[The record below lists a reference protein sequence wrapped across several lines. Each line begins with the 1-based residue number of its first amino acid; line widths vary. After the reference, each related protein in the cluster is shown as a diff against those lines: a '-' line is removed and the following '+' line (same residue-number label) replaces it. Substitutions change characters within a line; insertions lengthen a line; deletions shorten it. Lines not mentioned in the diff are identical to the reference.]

1 MLRITILP
9 GNSSDL
15 SFSTFERYQISA
27 PLSGADA
34 EVNGDLVL
42 KFEDEEDAITYAEQ
56 LETLSDELIDK
67 TTPQYMAISD
77 IIVSIR
83 NDEFVQSYTR

>member
-9 GNSSDL
+9 SNSSDL
-15 SFSTFERYQISA
+15 SFSDFERYQIPA

-56 LETLSDELIDK
+56 LETLSDELTDK
-67 TTPQYMAISD
+67 TTPQYAAISD
-77 IIVSIR
+77 IITSIR